1 MYGITL
7 LRPQRH
13 VIVKRT
19 HTDSYKEVIYLSV
32 ILRKRRELI
41 KYVHCFSNGRL
52 LHFTI
57 AMFAMT

>member
-13 VIVKRT
+13 VIIKRI
-19 HTDSYKEVIYLSV
+19 HTDSYEKIICMSV
-32 ILRKRRELI
+32 VLHKRRELI

-57 AMFAMT
+57 TIYAM